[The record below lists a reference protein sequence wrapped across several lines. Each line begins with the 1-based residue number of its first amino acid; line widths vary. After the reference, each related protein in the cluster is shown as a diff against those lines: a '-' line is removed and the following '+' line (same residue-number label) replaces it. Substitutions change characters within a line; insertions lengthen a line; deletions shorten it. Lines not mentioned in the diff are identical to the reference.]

1 MMRAASLRFTPPRS
15 RAIAVRTDRARA
27 GAWGRKYMN
36 ETPSAADRSLLE
48 LQVLAQIRDSLT
60 TLNTDVREVREKV
73 IRLEERDQRVSS
85 LEQTIAKLDTRVDV
99 LLKDKDRRD
108 GAVSMGQAVV
118 KHLPSLSLGAI
129 LTALAAW
136 FSKAIH

>member
-1 MMRAASLRFTPPRS
+1 MIPLRTC
-15 RAIAVRTDRARA
+15 TKDRFVDTRVSGLAQARRQGVLRVA
-27 GAWGRKYMN
+27 N
-36 ETPSAADRSLLE
+36 DNPDRGTLE

-60 TLNTDVREVREKV
+60 GLNVDMREVREKV
-73 IRLEERDQRVSS
+73 IRLEERDQRVSA

-136 FSKAIH
+136 FSKTIH

>member
-1 MMRAASLRFTPPRS
+1 MISAAPLRFTPPPSRTMVPRS
-15 RAIAVRTDRARA
+15 GRPRV
-27 GAWGRKYMN
+27 GAWGRRYMN
-36 ETPSAADRSLLE
+36 ETPGAADRSLLE

-136 FSKAIH
+136 FSKALH

>member
-1 MMRAASLRFTPPRS
+1 M
-15 RAIAVRTDRARA
+15 A
-27 GAWGRKYMN
+27 GNDN
-36 ETPSAADRSLLE
+36 EKNLLE
-48 LQVLAQIRDSLT
+48 LQVLQQIRDSLAS
-60 TLNTDVREVREKV
+60 LNSDMRETRERV

>member
-1 MMRAASLRFTPPRS
+1 MSEP
-15 RAIAVRTDRARA
+15 V
-27 GAWGRKYMN
+27 N
-36 ETPSAADRSLLE
+36 AADRSLLE
-48 LQVLAQIRDSLT
+48 LQVLAQIRDSLA

-85 LEQTIAKLDTRVDV
+85 LEQTIAKLVTCVDV
-99 LLKDKDRRD
+99 LRKDKDRRD
-108 GAVSMGQAVV
+108 GAVSLGQAVV

>member
-1 MMRAASLRFTPPRS
+1 MSIATSFSRGSSFAMRRSTPAHS
-15 RAIAVRTDRARA
+15 QVVRGRGVA
-27 GAWGRKYMN
+27 GNDN
-36 ETPSAADRSLLE
+36 EKNLLE
-48 LQVLAQIRDSLT
+48 LQVLQQIRDSLAS
-60 TLNTDVREVREKV
+60 LNSDMRETRERV

>member
-1 MMRAASLRFTPPRS
+1 MS
-15 RAIAVRTDRARA
+15 
-27 GAWGRKYMN
+27 
-36 ETPSAADRSLLE
+36 EQPSTADRSLLE

-118 KHLPSLSLGAI
+118 KHMPSVGLGAI
-129 LTALAAW
+129 IATLATW
-136 FSKAIH
+136 FSKAVH

>member
-1 MMRAASLRFTPPRS
+1 MQPA
-15 RAIAVRTDRARA
+15 ARA
-27 GAWGRKYMN
+27 FRPVAGIATTSAMRFVSKGLKVSDV
-36 ETPSAADRSLLE
+36 TPANDRSLLE

-118 KHLPSLSLGAI
+118 KHMPSVSFGAI
-129 LTALAAW
+129 ITALAAW
-136 FSKAIH
+136 LTKGVLH